1 MDGNFETLK
10 QAFATAG
17 ITIKDA
23 GYSITPYS
31 LNTPLSFKFNN
42 LNELL
47 HFLELSPDADT
58 HKTEAINK
66 MVLDAGLDANSFFY
80 VNFFKEKIAEL

>member
-17 ITIKDA
+17 INIKDA

-42 LNELL
+42 LDELIA
-47 HFLELSPDADT
+47 FMELSAPGN
-58 HKTEAINK
+58 TETINTVSK
-66 MVLDAGLDANSFFY
+66 MVNDAGLDANSFFY
-80 VNFFKEKIAEL
+80 VNFFKQKLAEL

>member
-23 GYSITPYS
+23 AYSITPYS

-42 LNELL
+42 LKELL
-47 HFLELSPDADT
+47 HFLELSAEVDA
-58 HKTEAINK
+58 HKTEAVNK
-66 MVLDAGLDANSFFY
+66 MVLDAGLDANNFFY

>member
-42 LNELL
+42 LEALVA
-47 HFLELSPDADT
+47 FLELSPADDT
-58 HKTEAINK
+58 QKTEAITQ